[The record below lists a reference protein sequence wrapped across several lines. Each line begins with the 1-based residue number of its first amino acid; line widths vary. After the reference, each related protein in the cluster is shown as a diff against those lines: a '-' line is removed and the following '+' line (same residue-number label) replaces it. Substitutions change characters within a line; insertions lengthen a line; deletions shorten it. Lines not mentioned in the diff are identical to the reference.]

1 MMIKDIRFSKSN
13 ILFLS
18 IFVRKIF
25 LKIYIKRL
33 TNEFCY
39 VIMAAKNKFWRSQ
52 IWQKKSLTQWR

>member
-13 ILFLS
+13 ILFYPFLS
-18 IFVRKIF
+18 ERFF

-39 VIMAAKNKFWRSQ
+39 VIMAAKNEFWRSQ